1 MGSVEVENDI
11 DKCGCDNDN
20 NNDNDN
26 DNRLFGKE
34 KDVKSDDDV
43 ENDFKPTTVLI
54 MLGSMHFDSA
64 CSADTLSLKIENPE
78 EMLTVLEEACNQI
91 RPNSLKKVHILI
103 KSSSISTLFDES
115 ILTAFHD
122 GLLPGMDG
130 VLMVHVL
137 PVSTVMAEDMAVQP
151 GDVDSIRMS
160 LVLTSFFLES
170 EEEQDGSWVLTARK
184 SKPTQHEV
192 EEEVQNERQDL
203 DNKQQ
208 V

>member
-1 MGSVEVENDI
+1 MGSVEVENNIDKYDI
-11 DKCGCDNDN
+11 D
-20 NNDNDN
+20 NDNDN
-26 DNRLFGKE
+26 DNDNDIDNSFENE
-34 KDVKSDDDV
+34 KDVKSDKDV
-43 ENDFKPTTVLI
+43 ENDFKPTTVLV

-64 CSADTLSLKIENPE
+64 CSTDTLSLKIDDPK
-78 EMLTVLEEACNQI
+78 EMPNALEEACNQI

-115 ILTAFHD
+115 ILAAFHD

-151 GDVDSIRMS
+151 GDVDSIRMG

-170 EEEQDGSWVLTARK
+170 EQEQDGSWVLTARK
-184 SKPTQHEV
+184 PKPTLL
-192 EEEVQNERQDL
+192 EVQEDVQKDNEQQR
-203 DNKQQ
+203 KQ